1 MRLDADDWLDTNAL
15 KIMYS
20 TINKNKDTAMVFPD
34 YYEVNSEGKIISKFI
49 RHNFKKVNVKDQPAH
64 GACSLIKLDIL
75 KKLEVMI
82 KSLFV
87 RMAFIYG

>member
-34 YYEVNSEGKIISKFI
+34 Y
-49 RHNFKKVNVKDQPAH
+49 
-64 GACSLIKLDIL
+64 
-75 KKLEVMI
+75 
-82 KSLFV
+82 
-87 RMAFIYG
+87 